1 MRSYLLA
8 PLALLASA
16 CGDPLFFAQ
25 VQDPRVCVQ
34 VANETIPAAPAGVAG
49 SVTWQGQFDL
59 GSQIPGLDQSG
70 TTGTV
75 SMLSFEVQSTTDM
88 SGISEVMVD
97 LPSVASGHYIDY
109 TQAPPVQDPNSIL
122 MTPTQNA
129 NLLPALTDGGLLPYS
144 ITFTG
149 SPPTVDWQA
158 DLTVCVSVSVEVNFL
173 KVNH

>member
-1 MRSYLLA
+1 VRSHLLV

-25 VQDPRVCVQ
+25 IQDPQVCVQ

-70 TTGTV
+70 TTGAI
-75 SMLSFEVQSTTDM
+75 SMLSFQIDSTTDM
-88 SGISEVMVD
+88 SGISQVAVQ
-97 LPSVASGHYIDY
+97 LPSVASGDYIDY
-109 TQAPPVQDPNSIL
+109 TQTPPVKDPNTIL
-122 MTPTQNA
+122 MTPTQNV
-129 NLLPALTDGGLLPYS
+129 NLLPALTNGGILPYS
-144 ITFTG
+144 LTFTG

-158 DLTVCVSVSVEVNFL
+158 NLTVCVSVSIEVNFL
-173 KVNH
+173 KMSH